1 MSVNDYA
8 EKVVKNFITDITD
21 HVFCNIE
28 RNDDLMREYIS
39 NVNLYQLD
47 AVNTT
52 IGKKVKGL
60 LNLENTGRCNEPKS
74 RIIQSYEQHKAQ
86 E

>member
-28 RNDDLMREYIS
+28 RDNELMREYMDS
-39 NVNLYQLD
+39 VNLYQLE

-52 IGKKVKGL
+52 IGKKVREL
-60 LNLENTGRCNEPKS
+60 LNLKNTGENNNPKS
-74 RIIQSYEQHKAQ
+74 RLIKSYTKHETP
-86 E
+86 

>member
-28 RNDDLMREYIS
+28 RDNELMREYMDS
-39 NVNLYQLD
+39 VNLYQLE

-52 IGKKVKGL
+52 IGKKVKEL
-60 LNLENTGRCNEPKS
+60 LNLKNTGENNNPKS
-74 RIIQSYEQHKAQ
+74 RLIKSYTKHETQ

>member
-8 EKVVKNFITDITD
+8 EKVVKNFIIDITD

-28 RNDDLMREYIS
+28 RDNDLMREYMDS
-39 NVNLYQLD
+39 VNLYQLEV
-47 AVNTT
+47 VNTT
-52 IGKKVKGL
+52 IGKKVREL
-60 LNLENTGRCNEPKS
+60 LNLKNTGENNNPKS
-74 RIIQSYEQHKAQ
+74 RLIKSYTKHETQ

>member
-28 RNDDLMREYIS
+28 RDNDLMREYMDS
-39 NVNLYQLD
+39 VNLYQLE

-52 IGKKVKGL
+52 IGKKVREL
-60 LNLENTGRCNEPKS
+60 LNLKNTGENNNPKS
-74 RIIQSYEQHKAQ
+74 RLIKSYTKHETP
-86 E
+86 

>member
-28 RNDDLMREYIS
+28 RDNELMREYIDS
-39 NVNLYQLD
+39 VNLYQLE

-52 IGKKVKGL
+52 IGKKVWEL
-60 LNLENTGRCNEPKS
+60 LNLKNTGENNNPKS
-74 RIIQSYEQHKAQ
+74 RLIKSYTKHETP
-86 E
+86 